1 MKILIVVE
9 NYTLTYHRGLFMED
23 EVVTASRAGT
33 EWIEVDSEQE
43 QIYREWANI
52 KNAELSRK
60 GEQIRYKI
68 YTQLSQDEVE
78 TDVSFEEAKRVVAEQ
93 AKLEME
99 RKLKAQQANEKR
111 RRTTQRKKIQKQ
123 ITELENTKKLLLKT
137 SPETSTI
144 EIDKTIKDL
153 KAQVEKLK

>member
-1 MKILIVVE
+1 
-9 NYTLTYHRGLFMED
+9 MED